1 MLALAIIAWL
11 LGWQGTGGG
20 GSVAGSLRTEEC
32 AGRGRWRGPA
42 AATLAARS
50 RFPPVRLC
58 LRGGS
63 ARMGRPRG
71 TTKPRDESA
80 LPEFEPTT
88 WRINA
93 SCARGAWPGPATTYI
108 VPTEEEFAEFGNGRM
123 FPGRDGENVTL
134 EEFVR
139 CAVATSRSIPVQQ
152 LIPSPS

>member
-1 MLALAIIAWL
+1 MLAAAILAAWL
-11 LGWQGTGGG
+11 LGLQGTGGG
-20 GSVAGSLRTEEC
+20 ASVAGSLRTEEG
-32 AGRGRWRGPA
+32 AGRGRGRGAA
-42 AATLAARS
+42 AATVAAS
-50 RFPPVRLC
+50 RCPPVRLC

-139 CAVATSRSIPVQQ
+139 CAVATTRPLPSQQ
-152 LIPSPS
+152 LNPSLS